1 MEQNVTA
8 GVSRR
13 AFVGV
18 AGATLGLGALCL
30 GGTAFAAGA
39 GETAGSG
46 QATGGAADRASTTSS
61 PAAFDLADLAS
72 SGLYVNPSV
81 SDLREQAADPKRV
94 LVVVDYQVDFVSG
107 GVFGEIEPAKA
118 LEDAIYER
126 VKEYQDAGDIVMY
139 TMDTHP
145 ADVFDYTREG
155 GVNPLHC
162 DPATEGWQVYGKV
175 RELLTPEKALLV
187 KKGTYGSMDLPFVIE
202 NIRRQ
207 GVLIESIEMAGVST
221 TCRVLHNA
229 IILYNAFPELPIVF
243 DIATT
248 ASYSDEQTVEQL
260 KELETWGFA
269 IDWRDY
275 DFEN

>member
-1 MEQNVTA
+1 MEQNTTT

-30 GGTAFAAGA
+30 GSQAFAAGA
-39 GETAGSG
+39 DTAATPQSGSV
-46 QATGGAADRASTTSS
+46 ATNAAGPAAD
-61 PAAFDLADLAS
+61 
-72 SGLYVNPSV
+72 GLYANPSV
-81 SDLREQAADPKRV
+81 IELAERNADPKRV
-94 LVVVDYQVDFVSG
+94 LVVVDYQVDFVD
-107 GVFGEIEPAKA
+107 GVFGLIEPALA

-126 VKEYQDAGDIVMY
+126 VKEYQDAGDIVIY

-269 IDWRDY
+269 VDWRDY
-275 DFEN
+275 DPQS

>member
-1 MEQNVTA
+1 MDQATSA

-18 AGATLGLGALCL
+18 ASATLGLGALCL
-30 GGTAFAAGA
+30 GGQAFAAGA
-39 GETAGSG
+39 GSAPAPQSG
-46 QATGGAADRASTTSS
+46 
-61 PAAFDLADLAS
+61 PAAATAANPPSDGFYA
-72 SGLYVNPSV
+72 NPSV
-81 SDLREQAADPKRV
+81 TELGKRAADPKRV

-107 GVFGEIEPAKA
+107 GVFGEIGPAKA
-118 LEDAIYER
+118 LEGAIYER
-126 VKEYQDAGDIVMY
+126 VKEYQDAGDIVIY

-145 ADVFDYTREG
+145 ADLFDYTREG

-269 IDWRDY
+269 VDWRDY
-275 DFEN
+275 DLEH